1 MRGKTV
7 RIALLLALLHLAV
20 LLAGFLAPYHFA
32 AQHRNYPYAPPSR
45 IHFRDAGG
53 SFHFR
58 PFVYALVPDS
68 STGSYRE
75 DSRTVFPIRLLV
87 PAREEPASGL
97 VAFPVRLFGVDP
109 PGVLFLFGSD
119 GFGRDVFSRLLYGAQ
134 ISLFTGL
141 LAASLAVGIGLVCGT
156 LAGYFGGV
164 TDQITMRGGELF
176 LALPWL
182 YLLLGVRALLP
193 LHISPPVAFL
203 LLVGIIG
210 GVGWVRPARLV
221 RGVVLSARE
230 LAFVQAARAF
240 GGSHS
245 YVIRRHIL
253 PLTSSVLLT
262 QMSVLIP
269 RFVLAEVSLSFLGL
283 GVGEPRPSW
292 GNMLAEAR
300 QYHALVQHPWMLSP
314 AGAMVL
320 TLLFYLLLADAL
332 TTREHFR

>member
-7 RIALLLALLHLAV
+7 RIALLLALLHFAV

-53 SFHFR
+53 SFHIR
-58 PFVYALVPDS
+58 PFVYALVPDF

-75 DSRTVFPIRLLV
+75 DSRTAFPIRLLV

-97 VAFPVRLFGVDP
+97 LPFPVRLFGVDP
-109 PGVLFLFGSD
+109 PGVLFLLGSD

-156 LAGYFGGV
+156 VAGYFGGV
-164 TDQITMRGGELF
+164 TDQIMMRGGELF

-193 LHISPPVAFL
+193 LHIIAASRIFTAGRDYRRRGMGAAGASGTGSRSERPRTRFRPGSARFRRFPQLRDPPPHPATYIKCTPYPNERSDPSLRAGRSVAFIP
-203 LLVGIIG
+203 GPR
-210 GVGWVRPARLV
+210 GWRTAAELGKHAC
-221 RGVVLSARE
+221 RG
-230 LAFVQAARAF
+230 AA
-240 GGSHS
+240 
-245 YVIRRHIL
+245 Y
-253 PLTSSVLLT
+253 
-262 QMSVLIP
+262 
-269 RFVLAEVSLSFLGL
+269 
-283 GVGEPRPSW
+283 
-292 GNMLAEAR
+292 
-300 QYHALVQHPWMLSP
+300 YALVQHAWMLSP
-314 AGAMVL
+314 AGAIS
-320 TLLFYLLLADAL
+320 T
-332 TTREHFR
+332 